1 MLRIHA
7 ALDAFKRFP
16 VNDRRVVALYE
27 ITVELAL
34 VFYIFLGKMVQTEIL
49 LHQHIA
55 YILFVA
61 KQFTQMRV
69 RPFATKVAASAHVSE
84 FSLDSI
90 ASKPVRII
98 AEDHL
103 YQRRLFRNDC
113 KAASMDTV
121 SCQWRSRGDA
131 LLKFLADAPLA
142 VL

>member
-1 MLRIHA
+1 YTLSLHD
-7 ALDAFKRFP
+7 ALP
-16 VNDRRVVALYE
+16 
-27 ITVELAL
+27 I
-34 VFYIFLGKMVQTEIL
+34 YIFLGKMVQTEIL

-113 KAASMDTV
+113 KAALMVTLSG
-121 SCQWRSRGDA
+121 QGRGRGVA
-131 LLKFLADAPLA
+131 LRKFLAVAPLA
-142 VL
+142 VLCHRPAFSLRIRREVGHHRLAA